1 MCLGAYVPPRG
12 TRCEC
17 PEGIVCR
24 FLVAGVLGEVN
35 QRFGEPFLM
44 RKLTFRVPKPSLSF
58 SAFVFHVV
66 LHQVVIMVARVTTS
80 YRAVEL
86 GLSDIWIGVVGA
98 SFSLVPLLLATQVG
112 TRIDQKGAHGAFLVG
127 AGCVVISALGL
138 FAAGNSIIA
147 LLMWTSF
154 LGIGHLL
161 CLLSQHATAADQPT
175 DAIRERMFG
184 HYTALISFAQIL
196 APLVVALFAGPGA
209 VPHTWLLFGMAA
221 VVGLISLGCVMLM
234 RPLTKLQ
241 VNSKPAP
248 QLPVRH
254 LLRQKGVIQAIL
266 AGVGVICAV
275 DLLVIYLP
283 VLGAQAVIPASTIA
297 TLLMVRALA
306 SLLSRLCFSWL
317 LSKLGRRIM
326 LTGSLLATGLG
337 LTILGIPA
345 PEWVLALAMILIGI
359 GIGLASPISM
369 SWVTSVVP
377 PTSRGLVLSLRL
389 TGNRLAQFLLPMS
402 VGIVAAGA
410 GVSSVFLFLAAGLY
424 GLAYSSHAALRP
436 AADKT

>member
-1 MCLGAYVPPRG
+1 
-12 TRCEC
+12 
-17 PEGIVCR
+17 
-24 FLVAGVLGEVN
+24 
-35 QRFGEPFLM
+35 M
-44 RKLTFRVPKPSLSF
+44 RKLAFRVPKPSLSL

-98 SFSLVPLLLATQVG
+98 SFSLLPLLLATQVG
-112 TRIDQKGAHGAFLVG
+112 TRIDRKGARGAFLVG

-138 FAAGNSIIA
+138 LGTGNSIIA
-147 LLMWTSF
+147 LLGWTGL

-161 CLLSQHATAADQPT
+161 CLLSQHATAANQPT

-209 VPHTWLLFGMAA
+209 VPHTWLLFAVAA
-221 VVGLISLGCVMLM
+221 FAGLISLGCVLLM
-234 RPLTKLQ
+234 RPPAKPQ
-241 VNSKPAP
+241 VTSKPAP
-248 QLPVRH
+248 QLPVGH
-254 LLRQKGVIQAIL
+254 LLRQKGVVQAIL

-283 VLGAQAVIPASTIA
+283 VLGAQAIIPASTIA
-297 TLLMVRALA
+297 ALLMVRALA
-306 SLLSRLCFSWL
+306 SLLSRLCFGWL
-317 LSKLGRRIM
+317 LSRLGRRVM

-410 GVSSVFLFLAAGLY
+410 GVSSVFLLLSAGLY

-436 AADKT
+436 TADKT